1 MPGLTLEITLIVLLL
16 ALNAFLAA
24 SEISLVSARK
34 PRLRALAE
42 DGHTA
47 AQRVLV
53 LTENP
58 SGFLATVQVGITL
71 AGFFASAVGAIS
83 LVTLLASWLEQ
94 VPTRV
99 VQDSAEAVALVI
111 VTALLSFVTI
121 VFGELVPK
129 TLAVH
134 RAESLALVVA
144 RPIQVLAT
152 ISAPL
157 VAVLTTTTNLTLR
170 LLGFQGRAHLPSVT
184 ADELLAMVETAED
197 EGVVEEREADLIEE
211 AFQFGQTVVRAVMVP
226 RVDTVAIAGST
237 PLSQAVDLFFASGF
251 SRMPVYGESL
261 DNILGILYL
270 KDVFRLLWR
279 DDSAKTH
286 MASKVMR
293 PAYFVPETKPVDEL
307 LAELR
312 TTRIHIAIVVDEFGG
327 MAGLVTL
334 EDLVEELVGEI
345 VDEFDA
351 DYEPFQE
358 IAPGV
363 LDVDSRVTVRDLL
376 DRLNLKRNALGPME
390 IESVSVGG
398 LIADRLGRIPCQGD
412 VVEFGP
418 LRLQVHTMDGHRVS
432 LVRVEYHEPTIQH
445 LANP

>member
-1 MPGLTLEITLIVLLL
+1 MPVIVLEITIILLLL
-16 ALNAFLAA
+16 AVNAFLAA

-42 DGHTA
+42 EGQTA

-83 LVTLLASWLEQ
+83 FVALLASWLER
-94 VPTRV
+94 VPTGVIREN
-99 VQDSAEAVALVI
+99 AEVVALVI
-111 VTALLSFVTI
+111 VTALLSFVSI

-129 TLAVH
+129 TLAIQ
-134 RAESLALVVA
+134 RAGSLALVVA
-144 RPIQVLAT
+144 RPIQILAT

-157 VAVLTTTTNLTLR
+157 VALLTTTTNLTLR
-170 LLGFQGRAHLPSVT
+170 ILGVQGRAQIPSVT
-184 ADELLAMVETAED
+184 ADELLAMVEAAED
-197 EGVVEEREADLIEE
+197 EGVVEEQEAELIEE
-211 AFQFGQTVVRAVMVP
+211 AFQFGQTVARDVMVP
-226 RVDTVAIAGST
+226 RVDTVAIAGT
-237 PLSQAVDLFFASGF
+237 APLSQAVDLFFASGF
-251 SRMPVYGESL
+251 SRLPVYGESL

-279 DDSAKTH
+279 DDAEKTH
-286 MASKVMR
+286 ATSTVMR
-293 PAYFVPETKPVDEL
+293 PAYFVPETKPIDEL
-307 LAELR
+307 LTELR
-312 TTRIHIAIVVDEFGG
+312 TRRIHIAIVVDEFGG

-351 DYEPFQE
+351 DYEPFQM

-363 LDVDSRVTVRDLL
+363 LDVDGRVTVRDLL
-376 DRLNLKRNALGPME
+376 DRLNLERNALGLTA

-398 LIADRLGRIPCQGD
+398 LIADRLGRIPRQGD
-412 VVEFGP
+412 AVEYGP
-418 LRLQVHTMDGHRVS
+418 LRFQVRTMDGHRVS
-432 LVRVEYHEPTIQH
+432 LVRVEYHEPAIQH
-445 LANP
+445 QANP